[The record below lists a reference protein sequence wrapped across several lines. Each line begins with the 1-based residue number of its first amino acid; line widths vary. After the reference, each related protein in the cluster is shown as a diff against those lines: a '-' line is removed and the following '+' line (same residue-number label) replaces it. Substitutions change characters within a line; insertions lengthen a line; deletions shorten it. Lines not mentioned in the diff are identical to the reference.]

1 VKRQGLDKSEKSRKT
16 FVICAVCE
24 PIDDFVCTGAACI
37 AFVAATVATTTTITV
52 AAWTAAV
59 TLGAA
64 GVSGSGIFNSI
75 VWSKAYFT

>member
-1 VKRQGLDKSEKSRKT
+1 MSVTHNMSERCRKT
-16 FVICAVCE
+16 FIICAVCE
-24 PIDDFVCTGAACI
+24 PIDDFVCIGTACI
-37 AFVAATVATTTTITV
+37 AFVAATVTTSTV
-52 AAWTAAV
+52 AAWAAAV